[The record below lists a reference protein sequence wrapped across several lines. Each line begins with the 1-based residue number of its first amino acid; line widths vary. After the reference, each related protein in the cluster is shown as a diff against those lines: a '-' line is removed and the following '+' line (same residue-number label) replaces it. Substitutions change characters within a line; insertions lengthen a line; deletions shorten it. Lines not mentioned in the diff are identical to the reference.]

1 MVSEEERRKVLELVA
16 QGKMTADEAAGLLSG
31 EPETGPASVAQPPA
45 NANVGV
51 QPEGTPG
58 KAVERDA
65 DIATAEPSGKQPS
78 WLHVKVSDLSSGKRK
93 VSVNIP
99 LRLLKVGMRLG
110 SGFAPELREVD
121 WNELK
126 SALASGEKGILIDVE
141 DEEDGEHVQIYV
153 D

>member
-31 EPETGPASVAQPPA
+31 EAETGQVTVKQPPA
-45 NANVGV
+45 NVEV
-51 QPEGTPG
+51 QPEGGPG

-65 DIATAEPSGKQPS
+65 DIPAEGPSGKQPS

-99 LRLLKVGMRLG
+99 LRLLKVGMQLG

-121 WNELK
+121 WDELN
-126 SALASGEKGILIDVE
+126 SALASGAEGILIDVE